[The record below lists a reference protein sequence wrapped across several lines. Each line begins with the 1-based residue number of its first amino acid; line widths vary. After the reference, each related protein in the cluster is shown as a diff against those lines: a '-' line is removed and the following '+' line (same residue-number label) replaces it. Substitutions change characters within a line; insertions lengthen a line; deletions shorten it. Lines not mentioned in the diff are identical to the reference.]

1 MACYGP
7 KANITKEEEDTGL
20 VNENKTRHN
29 YTDSVMKQVASMTSR
44 LSPDNIVDSDV
55 SKKCKCHNQESILYT
70 VITTTLVN
78 IVIFLAFSLICSKRK
93 PGVKKNILCEEEIE
107 NFKPILKAPDDLQ
120 SPYECI

>member
-7 KANITKEEEDTGL
+7 KANITKEEDTAL
-20 VNENKTRHN
+20 ISENKTRHN

-44 LSPDNIVDSDV
+44 LSPDDIMDSDV